1 MNSRALA
8 HLEQAIMLQAH
19 AESHEMSA
27 SNKSDSR
34 RKFVRQKFGVVGGTK
49 EHAIT
54 LSDGSGFHNTP
65 EDPITFSSSDEDD
78 EEPQKMP
85 QGMHNMYV
93 NCLVCQQS
101 RMEGA
106 GKGVFA
112 TCEIKAD
119 TLIGRYRGR
128 LIYSR
133 INPGKIMNF
142 DEHRRAQFNQP
153 EDHSD
158 DPHRREYTMC
168 DWTNTPEGEMID
180 GWPGH
185 AESNWIPLING
196 AMTSNQKANVEV
208 LNHEEATALNNETKQ
223 IRSMVGKQLKG
234 VWYKALVDIKASPRR
249 KVELVTDYGPNFFNE
264 QRTLR
269 ENPQKRKQFD
279 PTLYDKND
287 RKRKRKSS

>member
-1 MNSRALA
+1 MDSRALA
-8 HLEQAIMLQAH
+8 HLERAMVCLQAH
-19 AESHEMSA
+19 DESNDESYMEQMSA
-27 SNKSDSR
+27 SNKSDARRKRVR
-34 RKFVRQKFGVVGGTK
+34 RKFG
-49 EHAIT
+49 
-54 LSDGSGFHNTP
+54 
-65 EDPITFSSSDEDD
+65 EDD

-85 QGMHNMYV
+85 EGMHDMYV
-93 NCLVCQQS
+93 KCLVRQQS

-112 TCEIKAD
+112 TCEIKAG
-119 TLIGRYRGR
+119 TLIGRYRGKP
-128 LIYSR
+128 IYSR
-133 INPGKIMNF
+133 RYPGKIMNF
-142 DEHRRAQFNQP
+142 DEHRRAQFNRP

-185 AESNWIPLING
+185 PESNWIPLING
-196 AMTSNQKANVEV
+196 ALTSDQRANANVEV

-234 VWYKALVDIKASPRR
+234 VWYKALVNIKGSPRR
-249 KVELVTDYGPNFFNE
+249 KVELVTDYGPDFFNE

-269 ENPQKRKQFD
+269 ENPQKREQFD
-279 PTLYDKND
+279 PTAYDKNY
-287 RKRKRKSS
+287 RKRKRKSF